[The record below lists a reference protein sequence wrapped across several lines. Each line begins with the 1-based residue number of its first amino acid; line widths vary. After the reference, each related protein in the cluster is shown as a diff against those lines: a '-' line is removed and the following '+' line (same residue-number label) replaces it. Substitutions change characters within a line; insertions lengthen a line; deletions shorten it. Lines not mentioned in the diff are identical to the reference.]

1 MSSCTECKL
10 AIRYFQ
16 YLIYLGMVAFHAGH
30 SSIVCLV
37 QGRKG
42 TGGSGASSSGRSI
55 EQFPMGTKLSV
66 QLDARSDRWLARLA
80 QAARN
85 LRRAGYYTLFLRAA
99 SPSI

>member
-1 MSSCTECKL
+1 M
-10 AIRYFQ
+10 
-16 YLIYLGMVAFHAGH
+16 
-30 SSIVCLV
+30 

-80 QAARN
+80 QAARS
-85 LRRAGYYTLFLRAA
+85 LRRAGYTLFLRAA
-99 SPSI
+99 SKPQYSIVQKP